1 MVAFRLDLTLLNAS
15 AWISRQP
22 WLQLIYR
29 RFPQAWRAGI
39 LKRIS
44 VCAENGLR
52 FERKASWDRGADNA
66 LAAHEGAPSRPLAG
80 PGVNIQGYL
89 RGEFGLAESA
99 RMYARALIE
108 GGFKVALN
116 DIDLQLPHGWSDRSL
131 DPWIVDDA
139 PYPNSIIFV
148 NPDFLAPAL
157 EEIGSERLQGRRLI
171 ACWFWELETVP
182 EQWLP
187 AIEVVDEIMV
197 ASSFVEAAFRRVTD
211 KPIVRIPLP
220 LYRVQDSGLQREDFG
235 IDPDKFVFLCTFD
248 FQSSIERKNP
258 FAAIQAF
265 RLAFPPQRHDVS
277 LLIKSSNGH
286 RAIEQ
291 LRRLLNAASED
302 PRIVVRDDVIPRAHV
317 QALQRC
323 CDAYVSL
330 HRAEGFG
337 LGMAESMALGKPVIA
352 TGWSGNVDFMDAE
365 NSILVDY
372 RLIPVGAGEYPDS
385 DGARWADPDLEAAAA
400 AMLKLVDEPG
410 LARKLGDKARESVK
424 RQLSSTRI
432 AEQLNDWLCRPV
444 ADQGRADI
452 DNMKSIQAPGT

>member
-1 MVAFRLDLTLLNAS
+1 V
-15 AWISRQP
+15 
-22 WLQLIYR
+22 
-29 RFPQAWRAGI
+29 
-39 LKRIS
+39 
-44 VCAENGLR
+44 
-52 FERKASWDRGADNA
+52 
-66 LAAHEGAPSRPLAG
+66 G

-99 RMYARALIE
+99 RMYSRALIE
-108 GGFKVALN
+108 NGFKVALN
-116 DIDLQLPHGWSDRSL
+116 DIDLQLPHGWSDHSM
-131 DPWIVDDA
+131 DPWLVDDA
-139 PYPNSIIFV
+139 PYPTNIIFV
-148 NPDFLAPAL
+148 NPDFLVPAL
-157 EEIGSERLQGRRLI
+157 EKIGSERLQGRRLI
-171 ACWFWELETVP
+171 ACWFWELEIVP
-182 EQWLP
+182 EQWLR
-187 AIEVVDEIMV
+187 AIEMVDEIMV
-197 ASSFVEAAFRRVTD
+197 ASTFVEAAFRRVTD

-220 LYRVQDSGLQREDFG
+220 LYNVPDSGLKREDFG

-248 FQSSIERKNP
+248 FQSSIARKNP

-291 LRRLLNAASED
+291 LRSLLNAASED
-302 PRIVVRDDVIPRAHV
+302 SRIVVHDDIIPRAHV

-385 DGARWADPDLEAAAA
+385 DDACWAEPDLQAAAG
-400 AMLKLVDEPG
+400 AMLRLVDEPG
-410 LARKLGDKARESVK
+410 LARKLGDKACESIK
-424 RQLSSTRI
+424 RQLSSARI
-432 AEQLNDWLCRPV
+432 AQQLNEWLCRPV
-444 ADQGRADI
+444 VASGKAGADI
-452 DNMKSIQAPGT
+452 MKGIEAPST

>member
-1 MVAFRLDLTLLNAS
+1 MQLVVEPAMMSFRLDLTLLNAS
-15 AWISRQP
+15 AWISRRP

-29 RFPQAWRAGI
+29 RFPRSWRAGV
-39 LKRIS
+39 LNAVSMQAKK
-44 VCAENGLR
+44 GLR
-52 FERKASWDRGADNA
+52 FERSASWDRSADST
-66 LAAHEGAPSRPLAG
+66 LAALESASSRQLAG

-116 DIDLQLPHGWSDRSL
+116 DIDLQLPHSWSDRSM

-139 PYPNSIIFV
+139 PYASSILFV
-148 NPDFLAPAL
+148 NPDFLEPAL
-157 EEIGSERLQGRRLI
+157 EKIGPERLQGRRLI
-171 ACWFWELETVP
+171 ACWFWELEIIP

-187 AIEVVDEIMV
+187 AIERVDEIMV
-197 ASSFVEAAFRRVTD
+197 ASTFVEAAFRRVTD

-220 LYRVQDSGLQREDFG
+220 LYRVPDSGLQRGDFG
-235 IDPDKFVFLCTFD
+235 IDEDKFVFLCTFD

-258 FAAIQAF
+258 LAAIEAF
-265 RLAFPPQRHDVS
+265 RLAFPPRRNDVC

-302 PRIVVRDDVIPRAHV
+302 PRIVVRDDVIARAHV

-337 LGMAESMALGKPVIA
+337 LGMAESMAMGKPVIA
-352 TGWSGNVDFMDAE
+352 TGWSGNLDFMNAE
-365 NSILVDY
+365 NSILVEY

-385 DGARWADPDLEAAAA
+385 DGARWAEPDVEAAAA
-400 AMLKLVDEPG
+400 AMLKLVNEPG
-410 LARKLGDKARESVK
+410 LAKNLGAKASESVK
-424 RQLSSTRI
+424 RQLSS
-432 AEQLNDWLCRPV
+432 AKVAKELNDWLCRPRTYSEERPLT
-444 ADQGRADI
+444 A
-452 DNMKSIQAPGT
+452 